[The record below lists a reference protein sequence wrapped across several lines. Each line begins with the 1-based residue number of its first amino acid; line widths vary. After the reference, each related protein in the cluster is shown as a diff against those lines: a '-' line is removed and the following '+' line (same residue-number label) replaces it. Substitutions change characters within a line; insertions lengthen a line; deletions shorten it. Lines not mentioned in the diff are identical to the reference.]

1 MNKSNV
7 LKAGIASG
15 VLLATALCTNVK
27 VFGATND
34 IINDV
39 KYVNSTLVDF
49 DCNKYNAKMRNL
61 PKEQYDRLS
70 QDEKARVDQ
79 NMMLFGMCYGLV
91 SNGHSNQFVEPNIP
105 RKVDGVSWNLAK
117 SRLENNNLRIVESLK
132 NGTSFF
138 PRNALVGN
146 EYVQALNNWKFPF
159 KKEKN
164 GYYSFDSNKLFVVKD
179 YANKKFIL
187 KSGNKYGFYPFNNEN
202 DDTKNPDKRNLYF
215 TARFDIPFLMTKDG
229 KTLNSETGKYD
240 DMVFDFSGDDDV
252 WVYVDDELVLDLGGA
267 HTQLKGNINFAK
279 NKVWYELVASNDQK
293 TNERNVEKKAFFN
306 KLSQGKHT
314 LKVFYMERAGGD
326 SNLKVTFNLQS
337 SGVKVRYIDKET
349 GNILKEDYQ
358 SGEIGK
364 VIKTAGMNFD
374 NYVLIESP
382 EKADVVLKEEE
393 QIVNYYYSKFYDIN
407 VKYIDINNNKEI
419 ATSERMNKRVNSEYA
434 TDKKDIQGYTFVKV
448 VGEPKGKVVSN
459 IDVKYFYK
467 KNSIIKVNYIDK
479 KTKEKLDSSI
489 NNGLEGDDF
498 KLDRK
503 KFKNYILIEGPK
515 ENIIKFSNK
524 DIEINY
530 YYIRESELIV
540 KHIDKDSNKIM
551 DKEVKKLR
559 EGSEYNT
566 AKKEFDN
573 YILVKK
579 PEIEKG
585 IIGRKDIELNYFY
598 RKLRHNLS
606 VDMNIIRA
614 DIKGRVHD
622 YYGKLVKV
630 DIPNNDLKN
639 NLGVVIEYKIVV
651 KNTEE
656 KIVDASLIDYIPNGY
671 VARSEDNAGWE
682 FYENTARMLIKDFK
696 PGEKREYI
704 LKIYRGGEYDVS
716 DLVNNNVE
724 VKTIDNYKEL
734 KLEDNKDSNKLLI
747 VPKTGVKGALYG
759 VFVSVLIGI
768 FFMIRKFKKNIIK
781 DNK

>member
-7 LKAGIASG
+7 LKAGIVST
-15 VLLATALCTNVK
+15 VLLATVLGTNVK

-34 IINDV
+34 VINDV

-61 PKEQYDRLS
+61 SKQRYDGLS

-117 SRLENNNLRIVESLK
+117 SKLEDNNLKIVDSLK
-132 NGTSFF
+132 NGTTFF
-138 PRNALVGN
+138 PRNATIGN

-179 YANKKFIL
+179 YANKRFIL
-187 KSGNKYGFYPFNNEN
+187 KSGNKYGFYPFNNEE

-215 TARFDIPFLMTKDG
+215 TARFDIPFIMTRDG

-279 NKVWYELVASNDQK
+279 NKVWYELVASADQR

-337 SGVKVRYIDKET
+337 SGVKVRHIDKES
-349 GNILKEDYQ
+349 GEILKEEYQ

-364 VIKTAGMNFD
+364 IVKTAGMNID
-374 NYVLIESP
+374 KYVLVEAP
-382 EKADVVLKEEE
+382 ENAEVVLREEE
-393 QIVNYYYSKFYDIN
+393 QIVNYYYSKFYDIS
-407 VKYIDINNNKEI
+407 VKYIDINKNNEI
-419 ATSERMNKRVNSEYA
+419 AKSEKMNKRVNSEYV
-434 TDKKDIQGYTFVKV
+434 TDKKDIKGYTFVKV
-448 VGEPKGKVVSN
+448 TGEPNGRVVSN

-467 KNSIIKVNYIDK
+467 KNSKIKVNYIDK
-479 KTKEKLDSSI
+479 KTNKKLDESI
-489 NNGLEGDDF
+489 NDGLEGDDF
-498 KLDRK
+498 KLEK
-503 KFKNYILIEGPK
+503 KNFKNYVFIEGPK
-515 ENIIKFSNK
+515 ESSIKFLDK
-524 DIEINY
+524 DVEINY
-530 YYIRESELIV
+530 YYIKESDLIV
-540 KHIDKDSNKIM
+540 KHIDKDNNKIM
-551 DKEVKKLR
+551 DTEIKKLR
-559 EGSEYNT
+559 EGSEYST
-566 AKKEFDN
+566 SKKEFDN

-585 IIGRKDIELNYFY
+585 TIGRNNVELNYFY

-606 VDMNIIRA
+606 VDMNIVKA
-614 DIKGRVHD
+614 DIKGRIHD
-622 YYGKLVKV
+622 DYGKLVKA
-630 DIPNNDLKN
+630 DIPNSDFKN

-656 KIVDASLIDYIPNGY
+656 KVVDANLIDYIPNGY
-671 VARSEDNAGWE
+671 MARIEDNPGWE
-682 FYENTARMLIKDFK
+682 FYENTARMLIKNFK
-696 PGEKREYI
+696 PGERREY
-704 LKIYRGGEYDVS
+704 LFKIYRGGEYDVS

-734 KLEDNKDSNKLLI
+734 NLEDNKDSNKLLI
-747 VPKTGVKGALYG
+747 VPKTGIKAGVYG
-759 VFVSVLIGI
+759 IVISVLFGI
-768 FFMIRKFKKNIIK
+768 FFIIK
-781 DNK
+781 KIKCKKINQ

>member
-7 LKAGIASG
+7 LKVGIASS

-27 VFGATND
+27 VLGATND
-34 IINDV
+34 VINDV
-39 KYVNSTLVDF
+39 RYVNSTLVDF

-70 QDEKARVDQ
+70 QDEKAKVDQ

-117 SRLENNNLRIVESLK
+117 SRLENNNLSIVESLK

-146 EYVQALNNWKFPF
+146 EYVH
-159 KKEKN
+159 
-164 GYYSFDSNKLFVVKD
+164 
-179 YANKKFIL
+179 
-187 KSGNKYGFYPFNNEN
+187 
-202 DDTKNPDKRNLYF
+202 
-215 TARFDIPFLMTKDG
+215 
-229 KTLNSETGKYD
+229 
-240 DMVFDFSGDDDV
+240 
-252 WVYVDDELVLDLGGA
+252 VDDELVLDLGGA

-293 TNERNVEKKAFFN
+293 TNERNVEKKAFLN

-337 SGVKVRYIDKET
+337 SGVKVRHIDKET
-349 GNILKEDYQ
+349 GNVLKEDYQ

-382 EKADVVLKEEE
+382 EKAEVVLKEEE
-393 QIVNYYYSKFYDIN
+393 QIVNYYYSRFYDIN

-419 ATSERMNKRVNSEYA
+419 ATSEKMNKRINSEYA

-459 IDVKYFYK
+459 IDAKYYYK

-530 YYIRESELIV
+530 YYIRESDLIV
-540 KHIDKDSNKIM
+540 KHIDKDNNKIM

-606 VDMNIIRA
+606 VDMNIIKA

-622 YYGKLVKV
+622 YYGKLVKA
-630 DIPNNDLKN
+630 DIPNNDFKN

-671 VARSEDNAGWE
+671 VARSEYNAGWE

-734 KLEDNKDSNKLLI
+734 NLEDNKDSNKLLI
-747 VPKTGVKGALYG
+747 VPKTGIKAGVYG
-759 VFVSVLIGI
+759 IVISVLFGI
-768 FFMIRKFKKNIIK
+768 FFIIK
-781 DNK
+781 KIKCKKINQ

>member
-7 LKAGIASG
+7 LKAGIVST
-15 VLLATALCTNVK
+15 VLLATVLGTNVK

-34 IINDV
+34 VIKDV

-61 PKEQYDRLS
+61 SKQRYDGLS

-117 SRLENNNLRIVESLK
+117 SKLEDNNLKIVDSLK
-132 NGTSFF
+132 NGTTFF
-138 PRNALVGN
+138 PRNATIGN

-159 KKEKN
+159 KKERN

-179 YANKKFIL
+179 YANKRFIL
-187 KSGNKYGFYPFNNEN
+187 KSGNKYGFYPFNNEE

-215 TARFDIPFLMTKDG
+215 TARFDIPFIMTRDG

-279 NKVWYELVASNDQK
+279 NKVWYELVASADQR

-337 SGVKVRYIDKET
+337 SGVKVRHIDKES
-349 GNILKEDYQ
+349 GKILKEEYQ

-364 VIKTAGMNFD
+364 IVKTAGMNID
-374 NYVLIESP
+374 KYVLVEAP
-382 EKADVVLKEEE
+382 ENAEVVLKEEE
-393 QIVNYYYSKFYDIN
+393 QIVNYYYSKFYDIS
-407 VKYIDINNNKEI
+407 VKYIDINKNNEI
-419 ATSERMNKRVNSEYA
+419 AKSEKMNKRVNSEYG
-434 TDKKDIQGYTFVKV
+434 TDKKDIKGYTFVKV
-448 VGEPKGKVVSN
+448 TGEPNGRVVSN

-467 KNSIIKVNYIDK
+467 KNSKIKVNYIDK
-479 KTKEKLDSSI
+479 KTNKKLDESI
-489 NNGLEGDDF
+489 NDGLEGDDF
-498 KLDRK
+498 KLEK
-503 KFKNYILIEGPK
+503 KNFKNYVLIEGPK
-515 ENIIKFSNK
+515 ESSIKFLDK
-524 DIEINY
+524 DVEINY
-530 YYIRESELIV
+530 YYIKESDLIV
-540 KHIDKDSNKIM
+540 KHIDKDNNKIM
-551 DKEVKKLR
+551 DTEIKKLR
-559 EGSEYNT
+559 EGSEYST
-566 AKKEFDN
+566 SKKEFDN

-585 IIGRKDIELNYFY
+585 TIGRNNVELNYFY

-606 VDMNIIRA
+606 VDM
-614 DIKGRVHD
+614 
-622 YYGKLVKV
+622 
-630 DIPNNDLKN
+630 
-639 NLGVVIEYKIVV
+639 
-651 KNTEE
+651 
-656 KIVDASLIDYIPNGY
+656 
-671 VARSEDNAGWE
+671 
-682 FYENTARMLIKDFK
+682 
-696 PGEKREYI
+696 
-704 LKIYRGGEYDVS
+704 
-716 DLVNNNVE
+716 
-724 VKTIDNYKEL
+724 
-734 KLEDNKDSNKLLI
+734 
-747 VPKTGVKGALYG
+747 
-759 VFVSVLIGI
+759 
-768 FFMIRKFKKNIIK
+768 
-781 DNK
+781 